1 MAEPL
6 KRDKPT
12 IMVVED
18 DPTTEQSLIDCLSD
32 LGNVVTFSNAENALN
47 FASRGG
53 RVDLVISDIV
63 LGQMNGIELCERL
76 SQLYGSDQLVPV
88 IFYSAFAD
96 SSMERLA
103 YQAGGLDFI
112 EKPMSFA
119 RLQLRVR
126 SFIEISRRFKK
137 LKSSLALDPMTGLMQ
152 RDTLIERGSIGLIKR
167 LFSGA
172 TAALFVIDVEDLADL
187 NATAGYLKGDRL
199 LQELANKLQG
209 ISETMGAGADAVELF
224 AGRHLSDQ
232 LLAFLPACSSA
243 GADAD
248 GALLLRELQLSISSL
263 EEPLD
268 ALKLY
273 IAGSYLKYDDDLR
286 PDRAAASELIHSM
299 IEHASKQLSEAKS
312 ADSRCTVK
320 QFNTK

>member
-1 MAEPL
+1 MVEPS

-18 DPTTEQSLIDCLSD
+18 DPTTEQSLINCLSD

-53 RVDLVISDIV
+53 RVDLVISDII

-76 SQLYGSDQLVPV
+76 SQHYGSDQLVPV

-119 RLQLRVR
+119 RLPLRVR
-126 SFIEISRRFKK
+126 SFIEISRRFKS
-137 LKSSLALDPMTGLMQ
+137 LKSSLALDPLTGLMQ
-152 RDTLIERGSIGLIKR
+152 RDTLIERGSLGLIKR

-172 TAALFVIDVEDLADL
+172 TASLFVIDVEGMADL
-187 NATAGYLKGDRL
+187 NATAGY
-199 LQELANKLQG
+199 
-209 ISETMGAGADAVELF
+209 
-224 AGRHLSDQ
+224 
-232 LLAFLPACSSA
+232 
-243 GADAD
+243 
-248 GALLLRELQLSISSL
+248 
-263 EEPLD
+263 
-268 ALKLY
+268 
-273 IAGSYLKYDDDLR
+273 
-286 PDRAAASELIHSM
+286 
-299 IEHASKQLSEAKS
+299 
-312 ADSRCTVK
+312 
-320 QFNTK
+320 

>member
-1 MAEPL
+1 MIERL
-6 KRDKPT
+6 KREKPT

-47 FASRGG
+47 FVSRGG
-53 RVDLVISDIV
+53 RVDLVIADIV

-76 SQLYGSDQLVPV
+76 SQHFSGDHFVPV

-126 SFIEISRRFKK
+126 SFLDISKRFNV
-137 LKSSLALDPMTGLMQ
+137 LRSRLMLDPRTGLMQ
-152 RDTLIERGSIGLIKR
+152 RETLIDRGSIELIKR

-172 TAALFVIDVEDLADL
+172 RTALMLINVEGMAAI
-187 NATAGYLKGDRL
+187 NARVGYLRGDSL
-199 LQELANKLQG
+199 LELLAQNLQS
-209 ISETMGAGADAVELF
+209 IAEDADGVEILL
-224 AGRHLSDQ
+224 GRHMADQ
-232 LLAFLPACSSA
+232 FAVLIPACSSGGVESDSAKLLSQLQQKLDQIDTDYGQVRVYA
-243 GADAD
+243 GCSSIVHNDALRID
-248 GALLLRELQLSISSL
+248 RGGAQEVIHELLRAAQSQSHNAKGAENSL
-263 EEPLD
+263 AFTE
-268 ALKLY
+268 
-273 IAGSYLKYDDDLR
+273 ITHN
-286 PDRAAASELIHSM
+286 SE
-299 IEHASKQLSEAKS
+299 
-312 ADSRCTVK
+312 
-320 QFNTK
+320 

>member
-1 MAEPL
+1 MVEPS

-76 SQLYGSDQLVPV
+76 SQHYGNEQLVPV

-126 SFIEISRRFKK
+126 SFIEISRRFKS
-137 LKSSLALDPMTGLMQ
+137 LKSSLALDPLTGLMQ
-152 RDTLIERGSIGLIKR
+152 RNTLIERGSIGLIKR

-172 TAALFVIDVEDLADL
+172 TASLFIIDVEGMADL
-187 NATAGYLKGDRL
+187 NATAGYLEGDRL
-199 LQELANKLQG
+199 LQELAQNLNR
-209 ISETMGAGADAVELF
+209 ISEKMGAGAEAVELF
-224 AGRHLSDQ
+224 AGRHQSDQ
-232 LLAFLPACSSA
+232 LLAFLPACSNA
-243 GADAD
+243 GADVD
-248 GALLLRELQLSISSL
+248 GALLLRELQSSISAL
-263 EEPLD
+263 EEPLG
-268 ALKLY
+268 AVKLY
-273 IAGSYLKYDDDLR
+273 VAGSHLKYDDDLR
-286 PDRAAASELIHSM
+286 PDRAAASELIHDM
-299 IEHASKQLSEAKS
+299 IEHAGKHLIEAKS
-312 ADSRCTVK
+312 DASRCTVK
-320 QFNTK
+320 QFNTR